1 MGPAGAGAQGERRA
15 VPSAKTYRDGMKG
28 GKRPPTP
35 LGPASPTLR
44 PVTVK
49 RTIGVLA
56 SST

>member
-28 GKRPPTP
+28 GKRPPMP

-49 RTIGVLA
+49 RTIGQ
-56 SST
+56 